1 MISKVKK
8 YPLLD
13 WFRMAAAILVVAIHT
28 SPLSSLNESAD
39 FILTR
44 IIARIA
50 VPFFFLITGFFMGPE
65 AEKRG
70 WRCAVKFSKKIGMI
84 YGFSILLYLP
94 LNLYTGYFKEDFS
107 AIKLVKDL
115 FFNGTFYQDRKSVV

>member
-70 WRCAVKFSKKIGMI
+70 WR
-84 YGFSILLYLP
+84 
-94 LNLYTGYFKEDFS
+94 
-107 AIKLVKDL
+107 
-115 FFNGTFYQDRKSVV
+115 